1 MTTIENY
8 KTNIRPRLQEDAF
21 RKQCFEARR
30 VIKRTIIQIQFK
42 EQIIIEKYKVLYN
55 HLLTIKN
62 QSNDA
67 FHVLLNHLAKA
78 LLLQVRQE
86 VDGSPFAAYFLGR
99 LAVLLS
105 GSIPEFKDYLFG
117 RLLKRCPY
125 LVPNYFDDDV
135 TLSQEEIK
143 KLLHYQYDE
152 EKKEF
157 QNFLQY
163 APKQRCYVMFFA
175 AMIIFSPGNG
185 YPANPFPISLG
196 WTWCARIMNM
206 AQREI
211 TPLLIHS
218 FLEIAGN
225 HMLRAYPRQFPKVLD
240 LLYHQILPSAPV
252 HPTKDNV
259 SHITGLKLYLED
271 YFKTGKLV
279 PIPEVVKSTV

>member
-1 MTTIENY
+1 
-8 KTNIRPRLQEDAF
+8 
-21 RKQCFEARR
+21 
-30 VIKRTIIQIQFK
+30 
-42 EQIIIEKYKVLYN
+42 
-55 HLLTIKN
+55 
-62 QSNDA
+62 
-67 FHVLLNHLAKA
+67 
-78 LLLQVRQE
+78 
-86 VDGSPFAAYFLGR
+86 
-99 LAVLLS
+99 
-105 GSIPEFKDYLFG
+105 
-117 RLLKRCPY
+117 
-125 LVPNYFDDDV
+125 
-135 TLSQEEIK
+135 
-143 KLLHYQYDE
+143 
-152 EKKEF
+152 
-157 QNFLQY
+157 
-163 APKQRCYVMFFA
+163 MFFA

-185 YPANPFPISLG
+185 YSANPFPISLG

-225 HMLRAYPRQFPKVLD
+225 HMLRTYPRQFPKVLE